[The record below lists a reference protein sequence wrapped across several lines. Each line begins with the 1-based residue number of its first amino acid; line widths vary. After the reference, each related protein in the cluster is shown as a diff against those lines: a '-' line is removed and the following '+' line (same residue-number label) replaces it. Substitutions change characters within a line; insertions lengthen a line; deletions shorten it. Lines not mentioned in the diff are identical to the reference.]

1 MKLKY
6 LVPRPL
12 RHWLNLRREVAE
24 RAWIHVDR
32 VTDWSVLRRTRPYRK
47 RLGERRGA
55 CIDRYYI
62 EKFLHIHRLSI
73 RGRVAE
79 FLADDYALRFGG
91 DRVEHIDILD
101 IDETNA
107 RRTITLD
114 LALTSAAPSELFDCI
129 ICTQTLLF
137 IYDYRSAIRSLR
149 KMLKPG
155 GTLLV
160 TVPGIC
166 QLLPTDM
173 RNGGDNDWWR
183 FTGAAI
189 HRIFT
194 ETFAGEDVTV
204 ETYGNVQTAVAQL
217 HGLVQ
222 EEFTQ
227 AELDYHD
234 PDYEV
239 IVGVKATRALFD
251 DDPAPALNAALN
263 SDQ

>member
-47 RLGERRGA
+47 RFGERRGE

-62 EKFLHIHRLSI
+62 EKFLHTHRLSI

-79 FLADDYALRFGG
+79 FLADDYALRFG
-91 DRVEHIDILD
+91 DNRVEHIDVLD
-101 IDETNA
+101 IDETNL

-114 LALTSAAPSELFDCI
+114 LATTDAAPSALFDCI
-129 ICTQTLLF
+129 ICTQTLFL
-137 IYDYRSAIRSLR
+137 IYDYRSAICSLR
-149 KMLKPG
+149 KMLRPG

-166 QLLPTDM
+166 QILPHDM
-173 RNGGDNDWWR
+173 LGGAASDWWR

-189 HRIFT
+189 QRIFA
-194 ETFAGEDVTV
+194 EIFGAENISV

-227 AELDYHD
+227 AEVDYHD

-239 IVGVKATRALFD
+239 TIGVKATRA
-251 DDPAPALNAALN
+251 ALNAVLD

>member
-12 RHWLNLRREVAE
+12 RHWLNLRREAAE

-47 RLGERRGA
+47 RFGERRGE

-62 EKFLHIHRLSI
+62 EKFLAAHQQSI
-73 RGRVAE
+73 RGHVAE
-79 FLADDYALRFGG
+79 MLADDYALRFGG
-91 DRVEHIDILD
+91 DRVEKIDILD

-114 LALTSAAPSELFDCI
+114 LAQTGAAPAALFDCI
-129 ICTQTLLF
+129 ICTQTLLL

-160 TVPGIC
+160 TIPGIC
-166 QLLPTDM
+166 QIIPVDM
-173 RNGGDNDWWR
+173 LGGSDNDWWR
-183 FTGAAI
+183 FTGAAT
-189 HRIFT
+189 HRIFREIFT
-194 ETFAGEDVTV
+194 SDDLTV
-204 ETYGNVQTAVAQL
+204 ETYGNVQAAVAQL

-222 EEFTQ
+222 EEFNQ
-227 AELDYHD
+227 SELDYHD
-234 PDYEV
+234 PNYEV
-239 IVGVKATRALFD
+239 IIGVKAIKAAS
-251 DDPAPALNAALN
+251 PANADL
-263 SDQ
+263 DR